1 MQKAAL
7 MIFVRHP
14 ELGKVKTRLA
24 RSIGDEMAL
33 QVYRLL
39 LQHTFEITNTVA
51 CDKYVH
57 YTGDIIADDLWSAPG
72 YRKRAQEGDGL
83 GERMSAAFKTLLAE
97 GYEKVLIIGS
107 DCYQLNTFIINQAIA
122 SLDQYD
128 TVLGPT
134 FDGGYYLLG
143 MKQIIPELFAGKT
156 WSTDTV
162 AQDTMRDLKTLNL
175 SCYLLPKLHDVDEAE
190 DLRESGITL

>member
-7 MIFVRHP
+7 IIFVRHP

-24 RSIGDEMAL
+24 RSIGDEKAL
-33 QVYRLL
+33 QVYQLL
-39 LQHTFEITNTVA
+39 LQHTFEITNKVA
-51 CDKYVH
+51 CYKYVH
-57 YTGDIIADDLWSAPG
+57 YAGDVVADDLWAAPG
-72 YRKRAQEGDGL
+72 YRKRAQQGDGL
-83 GERMSAAFKTLLAE
+83 GERMSAAFETLLAE

-107 DCYQLNTFIINQAIA
+107 DCYQLNTVIINQAIA

-143 MKQIIPELFAGKT
+143 MKQTIPQLFAGKA

-162 AQDTMRDLKTLNL
+162 AQDTIRDLETLNL

-190 DLRESGITL
+190 DLEVSGIKL

>member
-1 MQKAAL
+1 MDKAAL
-7 MIFVRHP
+7 IIFVRHP

-24 RSIGDEMAL
+24 RGIGDEKAL

-39 LQHTFEITNTVA
+39 LQHTFEITNKVA

-57 YTGDIIADDLWSAPG
+57 YTGDIVADDLWSALG
-72 YRKRAQEGDGL
+72 YRKRAQQGDGL
-83 GERMSAAFKTLLAE
+83 GERMSAAFETLLAE

-107 DCYQLNTFIINQAIA
+107 DCYQLNTVMINQAIA
-122 SLDQYD
+122 ALDQYD

-134 FDGGYYLLG
+134 FDGGYYLLC
-143 MKQIIPELFAGKT
+143 MKHMIPQLFTGKA

-162 AQDTMRDLKTLNL
+162 AQDTLRDLKTLNL

-190 DLRESGITL
+190 DLEVSGITL

>member
-1 MQKAAL
+1 MDKAAII
-7 MIFVRHP
+7 IFVRHP

-24 RSIGDEMAL
+24 KSIGDEKAL
-33 QVYRLL
+33 QVYRRL
-39 LQHTFEITNTVA
+39 LQHTFEITNKVA

-57 YTGDIIADDLWSAPG
+57 YTGDIVADDLWSAPG
-72 YRKRAQEGDGL
+72 YRKRAQQGEGL
-83 GERMSAAFKTLLAE
+83 GERMSAAFDTLLAE
-97 GYEKVLIIGS
+97 GYEKLLIIGS
-107 DCYQLNTFIINQAIA
+107 DCYQLNTLIINQAIA

-128 TVLGPT
+128 TALGPT

-143 MKQIIPELFAGKT
+143 MKQMIPELFAGKA

-162 AQDTMRDLKTLNL
+162 AQDTMRDMKILDL

-190 DLRESGITL
+190 DLEVSGLTL